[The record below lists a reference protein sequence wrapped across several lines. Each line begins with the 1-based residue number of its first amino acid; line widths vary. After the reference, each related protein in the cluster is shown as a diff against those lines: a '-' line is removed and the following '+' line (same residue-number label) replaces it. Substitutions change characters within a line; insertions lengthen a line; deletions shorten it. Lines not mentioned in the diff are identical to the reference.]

1 FARTSSLVASFSW
14 CPGFRSAH
22 HALGPPCQ
30 LCGDVEHRWGG
41 QMFLRIAPRVSGVLQ
56 TRSGFSVSNYRVY
69 WFQQESGSP
78 PRYLLN
84 YYTDSDKGHGS
95 GVPARF
101 SISKDTSMNAA
112 YLTITGAQA
121 EDEAAY
127 HCAAAQGSGST
138 WQFAQ

>member
-1 FARTSSLVASFSW
+1 MTGCFSW
-14 CPGFRSAH
+14 SIKFLTGSHSRLVLTQPPEASEP
-22 HALGPPCQ
+22 LGSTMKLSCA
-30 LCGDVEHRWGG
+30 
-41 QMFLRIAPRVSGVLQ
+41 FS
-56 TRSGFSVSNYRVY
+56 SGFSVSNYRVY